1 MPNELD
7 ELLDFLGDKRS
18 DVRAKA
24 AEVIQGLT
32 GSEDDIPDLVERR
45 DRVIPALLR
54 LLGGDENEAT
64 PAATALGIESGGY
77 IRKLYQFRK
86 FRVGVGTD
94 YDFSSIDLGST

>member
-32 GSEDDIPDLVERR
+32 GSEADIPDLVERR

-54 LLGGDENEAT
+54 LLGGGENEAT
-64 PAATALGIESGGY
+64 PAATALVN
-77 IRKLYQFRK
+77 L
-86 FRVGVGTD
+86 TC
-94 YDFSSIDLGST
+94 SSEVATPGSTQRSCRACDGFLERGL